1 MYYEI
6 KEKLKM
12 KLLLLPD
19 VCKESQ
25 LWRARNE
32 AAKLFSSFEKKL
44 SKTSRPVRETFTE
57 EGISYALTHY
67 YDHLNQCKTYPGSK
81 RKFMSH
87 RGLYKLLS
95 NPNFLLVVYGKLR
108 ERGVKAPG
116 VDDTLTQ
123 NVTLG
128 GLRKLAL
135 ELQGHNYVPS
145 VSKRVYIPK
154 QDGSNRPL
162 GIASTRDKIVQL
174 GIKMILDPLYE
185 GTFKKSSFGFR
196 TGLSCH
202 SALKTIDLRWKRIT
216 WFVEADLVKAFD
228 RIHHGVLRRE
238 LNRVVDDKAMINIIA
253 KQVRV
258 GYIDFSNLS
267 NSKMESTIG
276 TPQGSVLSP
285 LLCNIYLHP
294 LDEFMEEFIL
304 PKWNHPRVD
313 KVSEAYKEAGRWT
326 NNVWEPIA
334 DRIKEL
340 APGVKSKEIRSS
352 LHGIRKID
360 RVTRDIPYYA
370 EDPNHCRTYYCRY
383 ADDFLVGHVGN
394 KKNAWLILQ
403 QIAAFVEQH
412 LNMKLHEKKSG
423 VKHHENGVIFLGY
436 HLHGR
441 YEAKI
446 QYNNATGQRTRSNW
460 IKFGIPV
467 ERLFKRYAEKGFF
480 QKAKKGNQDKY
491 VARRL
496 DKWIFLPSDLDVI
509 RRYNAVASGIAQY
522 YAGSRYPSALNEFWS
537 VLKRSLALTLAH
549 RHKDKTAKSAFIKW
563 GADLCIPNSKGKPVC
578 WQRPEIEGGKW
589 KTGKATQGE
598 IASILEWFPEGKY
611 LPKTLS
617 HVLAANDL
625 SCSIPNCLNK
635 AEAWHHV
642 KHRKRYK
649 VSGVAKL
656 ALDLS
661 GKQIPVCKLHH
672 VSIHS
677 AKYDGPSLRKV
688 PGFTIDSA
696 SDMFNKKDSI

>member
-1 MYYEI
+1 
-6 KEKLKM
+6 
-12 KLLLLPD
+12 
-19 VCKESQ
+19 
-25 LWRARNE
+25 
-32 AAKLFSSFEKKL
+32 
-44 SKTSRPVRETFTE
+44 
-57 EGISYALTHY
+57 
-67 YDHLNQCKTYPGSK
+67 
-81 RKFMSH
+81 
-87 RGLYKLLS
+87 
-95 NPNFLLVVYGKLR
+95 
-108 ERGVKAPG
+108 
-116 VDDTLTQ
+116 
-123 NVTLG
+123 
-128 GLRKLAL
+128 
-135 ELQGHNYVPS
+135 
-145 VSKRVYIPK
+145 
-154 QDGSNRPL
+154 
-162 GIASTRDKIVQL
+162 
-174 GIKMILDPLYE
+174 
-185 GTFKKSSFGFR
+185 
-196 TGLSCH
+196 
-202 SALKTIDLRWKRIT
+202 
-216 WFVEADLVKAFD
+216 
-228 RIHHGVLRRE
+228 
-238 LNRVVDDKAMINIIA
+238 
-253 KQVRV
+253 
-258 GYIDFSNLS
+258 
-267 NSKMESTIG
+267 
-276 TPQGSVLSP
+276 
-285 LLCNIYLHP
+285 
-294 LDEFMEEFIL
+294 MEEFIL
-304 PKWNHPRVD
+304 PKWNYPRVD

-326 NNVWEPIA
+326 N
-334 DRIKEL
+334 D
-340 APGVKSKEIRSS
+340 
-352 LHGIRKID
+352 D
-360 RVTRDIPYYA
+360 
-370 EDPNHCRTYYCRY
+370 CRTYYCRY

-412 LNMKLHEKKSG
+412 LKMKLHEKKSG

-436 HLHGR
+436 HLHGN

-480 QKAKKGNQDKY
+480 QKAKKGNQDKH

-522 YAGSRYPSALNEFWS
+522 YAGSRYPCALNEFWS

-549 RHKDKTAKSAFIKW
+549 RHKDRTAKSAFTKW
-563 GADLCIPNSKGKPVC
+563 GLDLCIPNPKGKPVC

-598 IASILEWFPEGKY
+598 IASILEWFPEGKS

-617 HVLAANDL
+617 HVLAGNDL

-688 PGFTIDSA
+688 PGFTIDSV
-696 SDMFNKKDSI
+696 SDMFNTKDSI